1 MNTFRPYK
9 PLALATALL
18 LALGSLAAAAG
29 QRPFAAQK
37 PADAAGTVEIVN
49 VAGSIDVRGWDRPL
63 VDVSGTIGERV
74 ERVDVSSSGNRTT
87 VRVVL
92 PDSGSWKG
100 DGEANLKIRVPQ
112 GSSLEASLVSA
123 DLKAEGIAGAQ
134 RLRSVSG
141 DLTSGGG
148 GNFDV
153 ETVSG
158 DVSLAARG
166 SHEVRVK
173 SISGDVTVDDS
184 DNTLQVSTVSG
195 DAKLSV
201 GALKSG
207 HFETVSGDVTFGGA
221 LDGNGQLEFQSV
233 SGDLQ
238 LHFANAPD
246 ADFDVQDFSGDI
258 LNCFGPKP
266 DKEQFGPGQRLN
278 FRSGKGG
285 GRVRASSH
293 SGDVSICTGK

>member
-1 MNTFRPYK
+1 MNTFRPYP
-9 PLALATALL
+9 PLTLATAVM

-29 QRPFAAQK
+29 QRPFAAQQ

-49 VAGSIDVRGWDRPL
+49 VAGSIDVRGWDRPM

-92 PDSGSWKG
+92 PNSGPKT
-100 DGEANLKIRVPQ
+100 DGEANLRIRVPQ
-112 GSSLEASLVSA
+112 ASSLEASLVSA
-123 DLKAEGIAGAQ
+123 DLKVEGLGGSQ
-134 RLRSVSG
+134 RLRTVSG
-141 DLTSGGG
+141 DIAASGGG
-148 GNFDV
+148 NLDV

-158 DVSLAARG
+158 DVGLAARG

-173 SISGDVTVDDS
+173 SISGDVSVEDS
-184 DNTLQVSTVSG
+184 DNSLQVTTVSG

-207 HFETVSGDVTFGGA
+207 HFETVSGDVMFGGA

-238 LHFANAPD
+238 LHFASAPD

-258 LNCFGPKP
+258 VNCFGPKP